1 MRGEEM
7 NIETDFTSSTLE
19 LSHPVGEKT
28 WETATDTAWPDGWRM
43 PHRCE
48 LVKVYDEA
56 VGLGHKFSD
65 RTLVWS
71 ASSCAPDPSNAWNV
85 FFNSGYS
92 YAYNKTNDYSVRLVR
107 EVRK

>member
-1 MRGEEM
+1 M

-19 LSHPVGEKT
+19 ISRPVGEMT
-28 WETATDTAWPDGWRM
+28 WEQAMSTEWPDGWRM
-43 PHRCE
+43 PHRWE

-71 ASSCAPDPSNAWNV
+71 ASSCSHDLTSAWGIA
-85 FFNSGYS
+85 FKDGHT
-92 YAYNKTNDYSVRLVR
+92 YATSKRNRYTVRLVR